1 MVSTLSEAEEVPT
14 RGYSHYVLA
23 VLTVMYTFNYL
34 DRYVLTILVVPIQEE
49 LGLSDTMMGFLLGP
63 AFAFVYTGLG
73 IPVAYLADRYSRRT
87 ILAISLTLWSAMTA
101 ASGLARTATQ
111 LAVTRVGV
119 GIGEAGGSAPAH
131 SMISDYFPAE
141 RRAFAFGIFQQG
153 VYVGQMLGLAVGG
166 ILVEWIGWR
175 ETFFAVGLPGIGVAI
190 ILHRTVRD
198 PERGRFDPKPIV
210 DESEPAP
217 GIREVFRTL
226 WRRPSFRALMVGG
239 GIASFAGTGFGFW
252 LPVLFERVHEMS
264 RMEVGLIFGPVMA
277 LSGSAGAI
285 LAGLLTDRLG
295 KRDERFLMWIPAAS
309 VFLSLPFLL
318 GVCLWPTSFGAIVC
332 AVPSG
337 ILGGGWAPAVYAA
350 AQSLAPPRM
359 RALAASLMIL
369 SITLVGMG
377 AGPQAVGVL
386 NDVLSSRFG
395 EDAVRYSMSIVL
407 VTSLVGSLALLLG
420 ARHLKDDL
428 RAGQ

>member
-1 MVSTLSEAEEVPT
+1 MPT

-34 DRYVLTILVVPIQEE
+34 DRYVLTILVVPIQKE
-49 LGLSDTMMGFLLGP
+49 LHLSDTMMGFLLGP
-63 AFAFVYTGLG
+63 AFAVVYTGLG
-73 IPVAYLADRYSRRT
+73 IPVAYLADRYSRKT
-87 ILAISLTLWSAMTA
+87 ILAVSLALWSAMTA

-131 SMISDYFPAE
+131 SMISDYFPLE

-153 VYVGQMLGLAVGG
+153 VYIGQMLGLAVGG

-175 ETFFAVGLPGIGVAI
+175 ETFFAVGLPGIAVAVL
-190 ILHRTVRD
+190 LHRTVKD
-198 PERGRFDPKPIV
+198 PVRGRFDPKPV
-210 DESEPAP
+210 VNESEPAP
-217 GIREVFRTL
+217 GLREVFRTL

-277 LSGSAGAI
+277 VSGSAGAI
-285 LAGLLTDRLG
+285 LAGLLTDRLS
-295 KRDERFLMWIPAAS
+295 KKDKRFLMWIPAAS
-309 VFLSLPFLL
+309 VFFSLPFLL
-318 GVCLWPTSFGAIVC
+318 GVCLWPTSFGAIIC

-350 AQSLAPPRM
+350 AQTLAPPRM
-359 RALAASLMIL
+359 RTLAASLMIL
-369 SITLVGMG
+369 SITLIGMG
-377 AGPQAVGVL
+377 AGPQVVGVL

-407 VTSLVGSLALLLG
+407 ATSLLGSLALLLG

-428 RAGQ
+428 RVGLGSS

>member
-1 MVSTLSEAEEVPT
+1 VSQAEEIPT

-34 DRYVLTILVVPIQEE
+34 DRYVLTILVVPIQKE
-49 LGLSDTMMGFLLGP
+49 LHLSDTMMGFLLGP
-63 AFAFVYTGLG
+63 AFAVVYTGLG
-73 IPVAYLADRYSRRT
+73 IPVAYLADRYSRKT
-87 ILAISLTLWSAMTA
+87 ILAVSLALWSAMTA

-131 SMISDYFPAE
+131 SMISDYFPLE

-153 VYVGQMLGLAVGG
+153 VYIGQMLGLAVGG

-175 ETFFAVGLPGIGVAI
+175 ETFFAVGLPGIAVAVL
-190 ILHRTVRD
+190 LHRTVKD
-198 PERGRFDPKPIV
+198 PVRGRFDPKPV
-210 DESEPAP
+210 VNESASAP

-277 LSGSAGAI
+277 VSGSAGAI
-285 LAGLLTDRLG
+285 LAGLLTDRLS
-295 KRDERFLMWIPAAS
+295 KKDKRFLMWIPAAS
-309 VFLSLPFLL
+309 VFFSLPFLL
-318 GVCLWPTSFGAIVC
+318 GVCLWPTSLGAIIC

-350 AQSLAPPRM
+350 AQTLAPPRM
-359 RALAASLMIL
+359 RTLAASLMIL
-369 SITLVGMG
+369 SITLIGMG
-377 AGPQAVGVL
+377 AGPQVVGVL

-407 VTSLVGSLALLLG
+407 ATSLLGSLALLLG

-428 RAGQ
+428 RVGLGSS

>member
-1 MVSTLSEAEEVPT
+1 MPQEEIVPT

-23 VLTVMYTFNYL
+23 ILTVMYTFNYL
-34 DRYVLTILVVPIQEE
+34 DRYVLTILVVPIQQE
-49 LGLSDTMMGFLLGP
+49 LHLSDTMMGFLLGP
-63 AFAFVYTGLG
+63 AFALVYTGLG

-87 ILAISLTLWSAMTA
+87 IIAVSLALWSAMTA

-111 LAVTRVGV
+111 LAITRVGV

-131 SMISDYFPAE
+131 SMISDYFPLE

-153 VYVGQMLGLAVGG
+153 VYIGQMLGLAVGG

-175 ETFFAVGLPGIGVAI
+175 ETFFAVGLPGLGVAV
-190 ILHRTVRD
+190 ILHWTVKD
-198 PERGRFDPKPIV
+198 PKRGSFDPKPV
-210 DESEPAP
+210 VAQSEPAA

-252 LPVLFERVHEMS
+252 LPVLFERVHDMS

-277 LSGSAGAI
+277 VSGSAGAI
-285 LAGLLTDRLG
+285 MAGLITDRLG
-295 KRDERFLMWIPAAS
+295 KRDQRFLMWIPAAS

-318 GVCLWPTSFGAIVC
+318 GVCLWPTSFGAIVF
-332 AVPSG
+332 AIPSG
-337 ILGGGWAPAVYAA
+337 ILGGGWAPAIYAA
-350 AQSLAPPRM
+350 AQTLAPPRM

-377 AGPQAVGVL
+377 AGPQVVGIL
-386 NDVLSSRFG
+386 NDVLASRFG
-395 EDAVRYSMSIVL
+395 DDAVRYSMAIVL
-407 VTSLVGSLALLLG
+407 ATSVVGSLVLLLG
-420 ARHLKDDL
+420 ARHLREDL
-428 RAGQ
+428 RVGSVSS

>member
-1 MVSTLSEAEEVPT
+1 VAREEVIPT

-23 VLTVMYTFNYL
+23 VLTVMYTFNFL
-34 DRYVLTILVVPIQEE
+34 DRYVLTILVVPIQQE
-49 LGLSDTMMGFLLGP
+49 LDLSDTMMGFLLGP

-73 IPVAYLADRYSRRT
+73 IPIAYLADRYSRRN
-87 ILAISLTLWSAMTA
+87 ILAVSLVVWSAMTA
-101 ASGLARTATQ
+101 ASGLARTATE

-131 SMISDYFPAE
+131 SMISDYFPLE

-166 ILVEWIGWR
+166 ILVELIGWR
-175 ETFFAVGLPGIGVAI
+175 ETFFAVGLPGIVVAVV
-190 ILHRTVRD
+190 LHRTVRD
-198 PERGRFDPKPIV
+198 PVRGSFDPKPAEM
-210 DESEPAP
+210 DSEPAP

-226 WRRPSFRALMVGG
+226 WRRPSFRALMFGG

-252 LPVLFERVHEMS
+252 LPVLFERVHDMS
-264 RMEVGLIFGPVMA
+264 RMEVGLIFGPVLA
-277 LSGSAGAI
+277 ISGSAGA
-285 LAGLLTDRLG
+285 LLGGLITDRLS
-295 KRDERFLMWIPAAS
+295 KRDRRFLMWIPAAS
-309 VFLSLPFLL
+309 VLLSLPFLL
-318 GVCLWPTSFGAIVC
+318 GVCLWPTSFGAIAC

-337 ILGGGWAPAVYAA
+337 ILGGCWAPAVYSA
-350 AQSLAPPRM
+350 AQTLAPPRM

-369 SITLVGMG
+369 SITLLGMG
-377 AGPQAVGVL
+377 AGPQVVGIL
-386 NDVLSSRFG
+386 NDVLASRFG

-407 VTSLVGSLALLLG
+407 GTSVVGALFLLLG

-428 RAGQ
+428 RVSASSS

>member
-1 MVSTLSEAEEVPT
+1 MAQEEVIPT

-34 DRYVLTILVVPIQEE
+34 DRYVLTILVVPIQQE
-49 LGLSDTMMGFLLGP
+49 LHLSDTMMGFLLGP

-87 ILAISLTLWSAMTA
+87 ILSVSLTLWSAMTA
-101 ASGLARTATQ
+101 ASGLARTATE

-131 SMISDYFPAE
+131 SMISDYFPLE

-166 ILVEWIGWR
+166 ILVELIGWR
-175 ETFFAVGLPGIGVAI
+175 ETFFAVGLPGIAVAVV
-190 ILHRTVRD
+190 LQRTVKD
-198 PERGRFDPKPIV
+198 PVRGSFDPKPV
-210 DESEPAP
+210 EMDSEAPP

-226 WRRPSFRALMVGG
+226 WRRPSFRALMFGG

-252 LPVLFERVHEMS
+252 LPVLFERVHDMS

-277 LSGSAGAI
+277 ISGSAGAI
-285 LAGLLTDRLG
+285 LAGLLTDRLS
-295 KRDERFLMWIPAAS
+295 KRDHRFLMWIPAAS
-309 VFLSLPFLL
+309 VLLSLPFLL
-318 GVCLWPTSFGAIVC
+318 GVCLWPTSLGAIIC

-350 AQSLAPPRM
+350 TQTLAPPRM

-369 SITLVGMG
+369 SITLFGMG
-377 AGPQAVGVL
+377 AGPQIVGIL
-386 NDVLSSRFG
+386 NDALASRFA
-395 EDAVRYSMSIVL
+395 EDSVRYSMSIVL
-407 VTSLVGSLALLLG
+407 GTSVVGALFLLLG
-420 ARHLKDDL
+420 ARHLEDDL
-428 RAGQ
+428 RARGSSS

>member
-1 MVSTLSEAEEVPT
+1 MAREEVIPT

-23 VLTVMYTFNYL
+23 VLTVMYTFNFL
-34 DRYVLTILVVPIQEE
+34 DRYVLTILLVPIQQE
-49 LGLSDTMMGFLLGP
+49 LHLSDTMMGFLLGP

-73 IPVAYLADRYSRRT
+73 IPIAYLADRYSRRT
-87 ILAISLTLWSAMTA
+87 ILAVSLTLWSAMTA
-101 ASGLARTATQ
+101 ASGLARTATE

-131 SMISDYFPAE
+131 SMISDYFPLE

-166 ILVEWIGWR
+166 ILVDWIGWR
-175 ETFFAVGLPGIGVAI
+175 ETFFAVGLPGIAVAVV
-190 ILHRTVRD
+190 LQLTVKN
-198 PERGRFDPKPIV
+198 PKRGGFDPKPV
-210 DESEPAP
+210 EVASEPAP
-217 GIREVFRTL
+217 RIREVFRTL
-226 WRRPSFRALMVGG
+226 WRLPSFRALMFGG

-252 LPVLFERVHEMS
+252 LPVLFERVHDMS
-264 RMEVGLIFGPVMA
+264 RMEVGLIFGPVLA
-277 LSGSAGAI
+277 ISAPAGAI
-285 LAGLLTDRLG
+285 LAGLLTDRLS
-295 KRDERFLMWIPAAS
+295 KRDRRFLMWIPAAS
-309 VFLSLPFLL
+309 VLLSLPFLL
-318 GVCLWPTSFGAIVC
+318 GVCLWPTSFGAIAC

-350 AQSLAPPRM
+350 TQTLAPPRM

-369 SITLVGMG
+369 SITLLGMG
-377 AGPQAVGVL
+377 AGPQVVGIL
-386 NDVLSSRFG
+386 NDVLASRFG

-407 VTSLVGSLALLLG
+407 GTSVVGALFLLLG

-428 RAGQ
+428 RVSASSS